1 MEAAGIEPASDS
13 DATPNPQT
21 VCISCPQCGAAYA
34 LHLKDTGW
42 REVAVVDAD
51 LQAVLQ
57 AWGELPVEN
66 RKAILSLSQV

>member
-1 MEAAGIEPASDS
+1 
-13 DATPNPQT
+13 
-21 VCISCPQCGAAYA
+21 
-34 LHLKDTGW
+34 LKDTGW